1 MFPINL
7 TGQMLAEWPL
17 CLWGKQLKSVSTITQ
32 AAPSHVTSV
41 THKTFLCS
49 FKISAIGRVNGIYV
63 NVSQLCVTLSS
74 EGQIHM
80 IQEGIDYREPHIY
93 LINVTQ
99 GWYLKKK
106 KVNKWL
112 SLCWHVFINLK
123 IWVYKLQ
130 RLIFP
135 FHFTAVFVTS
145 GHSLHVI

>member
-1 MFPINL
+1 MLNFWIISMFPINL

-49 FKISAIGRVNGIYV
+49 FKIRAIGRVNGIYV

-80 IQEGIDYREPHIY
+80 IQGGIDYREPHIY
-93 LINVTQ
+93 LIIVNQ
-99 GWYLKKK
+99 GWWYLKKK
-106 KVNKWL
+106 NVNDFLYVDMFLLNLRFGSINYKDWYFL
-112 SLCWHVFINLK
+112 FTSLQYL
-123 IWVYKLQ
+123 
-130 RLIFP
+130 
-135 FHFTAVFVTS
+135 
-145 GHSLHVI
+145 